1 MEFVD
6 DKGEVATA
14 GRRHHHHRSLP
25 PPPSPSLPSPIAR
38 YHHHNHHLSHP
49 QSLFTTTIA
58 SQIRL
63 HHRHARHNHHCS
75 LLCLSLYVSGGAY
88 RTKRDDSAKTMSQ
101 RLQADHQIP
110 VPESLINTIGQ
121 THKFSVKVSDHNLT
135 EKTETI
141 TITKIPSPVVLP
153 AGTASVENHVALTSE
168 ADGDHASERN
178 KSTCHSE

>member
-14 GRRHHHHRSLP
+14 RHHHHHHHRSLP

-38 YHHHNHHLSHP
+38 YHHHHRHLSHP

-101 RLQADHQIP
+101 RLQEEMSRTRVRLDSH
-110 VPESLINTIGQ
+110 ECCSLSLELPSAA
-121 THKFSVKVSDHNLT
+121 FED
-135 EKTETI
+135 KTLLYGILEDNR
-141 TITKIPSPVVLP
+141 
-153 AGTASVENHVALTSE
+153 A
-168 ADGDHASERN
+168 
-178 KSTCHSE
+178 

>member
-1 MEFVD
+1 MIDLNQRPKITLVSIPTLSSYCFTCLWHGSPSAPLDDIESTLEINYSFFLCFFNYLFWSTREEMEFVD

-14 GRRHHHHRSLP
+14 SRRHHHHRSLP

-88 RTKRDDSAKTMSQ
+88 RTKRDDSAKTMS
-101 RLQADHQIP
+101 
-110 VPESLINTIGQ
+110 
-121 THKFSVKVSDHNLT
+121 
-135 EKTETI
+135 
-141 TITKIPSPVVLP
+141 
-153 AGTASVENHVALTSE
+153 
-168 ADGDHASERN
+168 
-178 KSTCHSE
+178 